1 MRLARNLWLACML
14 LDASTSCTSCVV
26 LHCIMLCLSL
36 YLVDST
42 HMEILC
48 CVPKSDPLFWPVLCG
63 HLNFQRTIF
72 RLFKYFRIRELL
84 ALVLWMKIIIKEPLV
99 LVISKLLR
107 TCSFRERS
115 SKESAGFWLV
125 TWFVQFLRTMVI
137 YQNWFFRTVVTH
149 AN

>member
-1 MRLARNLWLACML
+1 MRLARNLWLTCML
-14 LDASTSCTSCVV
+14 LDALTSCTSCVV
-26 LHCIMLCLSL
+26 LHCIERCLSL

-42 HMEILC
+42 RMEILC
-48 CVPKSDPLFWPVLCG
+48 YVPKSDWLFWPVLCS
-63 HLNFQRTIF
+63 HLNFQRTIGF
-72 RLFKYFRIRELL
+72 WLFKYFRIRELL
-84 ALVLWMKIIIKEPLV
+84 ALVLWMKIIILPLV

-115 SKESAGFWLV
+115 SKESAGFWLL